1 MGYGYITKYITI
13 YCLGL
18 TITYIKICEKVI
30 QLPFLKQLKDGTF
43 EEGDLLIDWY
53 FTTVMPYFHFSG
65 ISCFVNTTITVIIII
80 IRVTITINHSD
91 ISTLLFYMIS
101 IYC

>member
-30 QLPFLKQLKDGTF
+30 KLPFLKQLKDGTF
-43 EEGDLLIDWY
+43 EEGDLLID
-53 FTTVMPYFHFSG
+53 
-65 ISCFVNTTITVIIII
+65 
-80 IRVTITINHSD
+80 
-91 ISTLLFYMIS
+91 
-101 IYC
+101 